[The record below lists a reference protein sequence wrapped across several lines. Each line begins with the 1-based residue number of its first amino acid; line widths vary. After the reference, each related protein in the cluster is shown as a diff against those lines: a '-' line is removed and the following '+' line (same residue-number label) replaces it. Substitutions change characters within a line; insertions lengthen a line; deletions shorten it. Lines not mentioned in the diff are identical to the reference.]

1 MEEQAIHQ
9 YLQNMSFPAD
19 KEQIVSA
26 FQDGGAPEDMVSD
39 VQDNLPDGEYSD
51 PQQVA
56 SNLSPGSASGSE

>member
-1 MEEQAIHQ
+1 MEQQAIQQ

-26 FQDGGAPEDMVSD
+26 FQDGGAPEDMVSH
-39 VQDNLPDGEYSD
+39 VQNELPNGEYSD

-56 SNLSPGSASGSE
+56 SSLSPGTASGSE